1 MPRELFS
8 IPLRPVRAHLVSL
21 LPVICGAL
29 LALLAG
35 GCAKE
40 ARHAAGDTAAPPAV
54 SADSGA
60 GAPRGIPDTGTMAA
74 PLTPGA
80 SPGSVA
86 PGIPRPGASPDTSKA
101 GAKKPAGAAPQGA
114 APTRAEVDRLYARAR
129 ALARTEECSTP
140 SECRAAP
147 AGSRGCGGPSEY
159 IVYCPARTDV
169 ARLTAVLAQLE
180 RTEKAYNV
188 AHQVGSTC
196 EMREP
201 PTVTLENGRC
211 AALVRITK
219 PPVQ

>member
-21 LPVICGAL
+21 LPAIGGAL

-40 ARHAAGDTAAPPAV
+40 AQHAAGDTAAPPAV
-54 SADSGA
+54 SADSSA
-60 GAPRGIPDTGTMAA
+60 GAPTGIPDTGTVAA

-101 GAKKPAGAAPQGA
+101 GAKKPAGATPQGGT
-114 APTRAEVDRLYARAR
+114 PTRAEVDRLYAQAR
-129 ALARTEECSTP
+129 ALAHTEGCSTP
-140 SECRAAP
+140 NDCRAAP
-147 AGSRGCGGPSEY
+147 AGARACGGPSEY
-159 IVYCPARTDV
+159 IVYCAKRTDV
-169 ARLTAVLAQLE
+169 ARLTALLAQLE
-180 RTEKAYNV
+180 RAEQAYNRTSGL
-188 AHQVGSTC
+188 ASTC

-211 AALVRITK
+211 AALTRITK